1 MEADGESN
9 QISSIP
15 EGDNMECS
23 FLYKIGIW
31 FAIITMTTVGYGDV
45 VPRTICGKLFG
56 SVCAMMGKCDNLS

>member
-1 MEADGESN
+1 MGRATRFRLFQKVIIWN
-9 QISSIP
+9 VP
-15 EGDNMECS
+15 